1 MTAEVKS
8 SVCASMKSGSK
19 TTEFWVSIAPVIAG
33 LVEALKGD
41 TQNSQTILICAT
53 VLGAVYIAS
62 RTLVKMKS

>member
-1 MTAEVKS
+1 
-8 SVCASMKSGSK
+8 MKSGSK

-41 TQNSQTILICAT
+41 TQNSQTLLICAT